1 MMRKLIVLGFFAMI
15 LVLTGC
21 GCSDKDKGSTE
32 IIVDDPTE
40 KDEKDPIAEET
51 FDNTFPL
58 TGIETNESIDHR
70 IVAVMVNNH
79 VQARPQSGLSQADI
93 VFEILAEG
101 NITRF
106 LALFH
111 SEQPDVI
118 GPVRSARE
126 YYMNLA
132 KDYEAIYVY
141 HGAAN
146 FVNDLVKQSGVDFLN
161 GSIYDNDGHLFKRES
176 FRKAPHNS
184 YLQYAGINDVADSK
198 GYPITQTIDVSLPFI
213 AEDESVTGESALSA
227 KVGYIGQNPG
237 HIVQYEY
244 NEQLEQYERY
254 EDGAQT
260 VELNTETPVRLDNV
274 FIIETAHEVFDKE
287 GRRKIDFQSGGK
299 AYLLQQGKYQSVD
312 WMNKNGQ
319 IIPVKDGKE
328 IGFIPGKTWINVV
341 PTNPGLDASV
351 TIGAD

>member
-1 MMRKLIVLGFFAMI
+1 MIRKFIILGFFAMI

-21 GCSDKDKGSTE
+21 GCSDQDETKP
-32 IIVDDPTE
+32 IVDEPEE
-40 KDEKDPIAEET
+40 KVEEEPIVEEET
-51 FDNTFPL
+51 FDNIFPL
-58 TGIETNESIDHR
+58 TGIETNESIDQR

-79 VQARPQSGLSQADI
+79 TDARLQSGLSQADI

-111 SEQPDVI
+111 SEQPEVV

-132 KDYEAIYVY
+132 KDHEAIYVY

-161 GSIYDNDGHLFKRES
+161 GAIYDNDGHLFKRES

-184 YLQYAGINDVADSK
+184 YLLFNGIADVAEGK
-198 GYPITQTIDVSLPFI
+198 GYPITQSVNVSLPFI
-213 AEDESVTGESALSA
+213 AEDEDVLGETALQA

-237 HIVQYEY
+237 HIVQYKY
-244 NEQLEQYERY
+244 NETLEQYERY
-254 EDGAQT
+254 EDRDQT

-312 WMNKNGQ
+312 WENKDGQ
-319 IIPVKDGKE
+319 IIPVKDGQE
-328 IGFIPGKTWINVV
+328 FGFIPGKTWINVV

-351 TIGAD
+351 TIGTE